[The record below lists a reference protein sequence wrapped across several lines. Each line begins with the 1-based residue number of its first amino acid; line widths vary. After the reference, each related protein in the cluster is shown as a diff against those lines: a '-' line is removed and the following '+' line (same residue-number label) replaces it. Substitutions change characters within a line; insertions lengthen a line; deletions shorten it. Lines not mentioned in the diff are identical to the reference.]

1 MKNLAPMIQYL
12 EKEGTRICNQV
23 YAYSKKWKQ
32 PINVSKTVAQLFHTQ
47 VKRPVVNVSTNGE
60 KIKLV
65 KEFKYLGFTWT
76 DRLSLKPTVE
86 KCIGNIQRSLGKLRW
101 LKTGRS
107 MSSKLFR
114 QCFFA
119 YTFPHFAWIFPFFPL
134 LAQTQQQILQQKF
147 RVGLWLVYRCLLV
160 SAQNLY
166 SFTLEHSLEFY
177 VKNYIQRRLTL
188 YPPMSIGMDIG
199 KIAIK

>member
-1 MKNLAPMIQYL
+1 MD
-12 EKEGTRICNQV
+12 
-23 YAYSKKWKQ
+23 
-32 PINVSKTVAQLFHTQ
+32 
-47 VKRPVVNVSTNGE
+47 
-60 KIKLV
+60 
-65 KEFKYLGFTWT
+65 T

-119 YTFPHFAWIFPFFPL
+119 YTFPHFAWIFTFFPL

-147 RVGLWLVYRCLLV
+147 RVGLRLVYRCLFV

-177 VKNYIQRRLTL
+177 VKNYIQRRVRTIHLTDL
-188 YPPMSIGMDIG
+188 GSSPFYNDIFVWDEIFKRKNDQLG
-199 KIAIK
+199 HFFHWRRVRQLIDRHESYLLRWISFVETN